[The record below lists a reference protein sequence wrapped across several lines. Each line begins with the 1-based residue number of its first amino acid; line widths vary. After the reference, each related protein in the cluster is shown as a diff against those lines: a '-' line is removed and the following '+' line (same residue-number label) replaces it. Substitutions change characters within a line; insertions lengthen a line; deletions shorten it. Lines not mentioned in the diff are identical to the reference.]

1 MGLLPPQ
8 GNLPLAQ
15 LCVQLTPGWHT
26 NSCHRNRGSPGTGA
40 EATGLRR
47 PDLDPALGACA
58 HASPPKGQSGQ
69 WHLRST
75 GPGSPAQIPA
85 SPPPRLLEAD
95 PALRLQELA
104 PPPHAISR
112 LSGPA
117 DLCSRADSIGL
128 VIQLTYSEPRD
139 PARAGSW
146 PFFLRRE
153 RSAGV
158 NCSRKEAAG
167 WFLWCKEKK
176 GIVVEVVIPILL
188 VYLFIIF

>member
-15 LCVQLTPGWHT
+15 LRVKLTPGWHT
-26 NSCHRNRGSPGTGA
+26 NSCQRNRGSPGTGA

-47 PDLDPALGACA
+47 PDLDPAHGACA

-85 SPPPRLLEAD
+85 SPPPRLLEVD

-112 LSGPA
+112 LSRPA
-117 DLCSRADSIGL
+117 DLCSRAGSIGL

-139 PARAGSW
+139 PARAGNW
-146 PFFLRRE
+146 LFFLRRE

-158 NCSRKEAAG
+158 NCSRRLQVGFCGVERKKE
-167 WFLWCKEKK
+167 
-176 GIVVEVVIPILL
+176 
-188 VYLFIIF
+188 